1 MNRFAYRVL
10 VACALPFALLAFAW
24 RGLRDRGYWHGLPER
39 LGFGARTPAASIWV
53 HAVSVG
59 EVQAAAPLLRALRA
73 THPEKPLVLTTATP
87 AGAARA
93 RALFGTDVDVRF
105 LPLDTLG
112 SVRRFFERIR
122 PMVAIVI
129 EKEIWPN
136 LYHECG
142 ERGIPLVLASA
153 ALATRALQRY
163 RRLATL
169 FPRTLAQGTVV
180 AAQTA
185 TDAANFVAIGSKPAA
200 THVIGNL
207 KFDLELPANLAAS
220 GAALRDRLGWQQ
232 RCVLVGGSTHEAEE
246 EALLQVQ
253 RRLLAAGVAL
263 ALVLAPRQP
272 SRFESVAERLR
283 TSGVRYARQSLLSA
297 PEAGLAG
304 TAVAGLPV
312 EPQSNPPD
320 VLLLDSIGDLPA
332 AYAAADIAFVGGSLM
347 PGVGGHNLLEPAS
360 LGVATLTGP
369 HGYNAADIV
378 GALQAAGAVE
388 VVADAEALLAAVR
401 RLVDDGAERARRGD
415 RGRQHVAGNRGALQR
430 LLALLQPIISRVPPG
445 SSPPASR

>member
-1 MNRFAYRVL
+1 MNRLAYRML

-24 RGLRDRGYWHGLPER
+24 RGIRDRGYWHALPER
-39 LGFGARTPAASIWV
+39 LGCGARTSAASIWV

-73 THPEKPLVLTTATP
+73 SHPGTPLVLTTATP

-93 RALFGTDVDVRF
+93 RALFGTELDVRF

-122 PMVAIVI
+122 PQVAIVI

-153 ALATRALQRY
+153 SLATRALPRY
-163 RRLATL
+163 RRLASL
-169 FPRTLAQGTVV
+169 FPRTLAQGTVI

-185 TDAANFVAIGSKPAA
+185 ADAANFLAIGSNPAA

-220 GAALRDRLGWQQ
+220 GMALRDRLGWQR
-232 RCVLVGGSTHEAEE
+232 RCVLVGGSTHEVEE

-253 RRLLAAGVAL
+253 RRLLAAGIAL

-272 SRFESVAERLR
+272 ARFASVAEHLR
-283 TSGVRYARQSLLSA
+283 TRGVRFARQSLLTAPSA
-297 PEAGLAG
+297 GRS
-304 TAVAGLPV
+304 VADLSV
-312 EPQSNPPD
+312 ETQSDPPD
-320 VLLLDSIGDLPA
+320 VLLLDSIGDLPT

-347 PGVGGHNLLEPAS
+347 PGVGGHNLLEPAA

-388 VVADAEALLAAVR
+388 VIGDAEALRAAVR
-401 RLVDDGAERARRGD
+401 RLADDSVERARRGE

-430 LLALLQPIISRVPPG
+430 LLALLPPIISPLPPG
-445 SSPPASR
+445 SGSPPASR